1 MNKSNPKL
9 SSLISKLWQNV
20 QADAKSYQDQSI
32 IHKLDEMIE
41 LTTQKKIRET
51 ADYWQIGEDELQFVV
66 DNYRIGRDK
75 QNGEKAIT
83 ESQDYLA
90 YKEAHGDKGTAKT
103 QIQKSPQRGLYAHD
117 LRGYPTA
124 KGEIG
129 LYSSKISSNHVNVA
143 LPYICD

>member
-9 SSLISKLWQNV
+9 SNLISKLWQNV
-20 QADAKSYQDQSI
+20 QADSKSYQGQSI

-90 YKEAHGDKGTAKT
+90 YKEATETRHYQNSNTKK
-103 QIQKSPQRGLYAHD
+103 P
-117 LRGYPTA
+117 
-124 KGEIG
+124 
-129 LYSSKISSNHVNVA
+129 SKRT
-143 LPYICD
+143 ICA